1 MTVPIMSAAS
11 DIPTDMS
18 LDKDSASDKSGGDAL
33 PEAAYIHANL
43 EMIFE
48 DLDNIEN
55 KKVRL
60 VEEARQKEWAE
71 KGQVDDVKASALG
84 HLHAVMAFRGVDK
97 SSSHPSMAPLV
108 SRSNVASL
116 GEQSAETTPS
126 VAGVDARP
134 VTTHW
139 ANHKSTT
146 ATEVM
151 GSLVAVVAAME
162 HGKHERLEA
171 KKIAVEEREKRQLL
185 QAENQ
190 QKRLA
195 LEEKWLEIQEHNQQ
209 AQFELQQQQQQQLA
223 DLMKLF
229 LASSKAK

>member
-1 MTVPIMSAAS
+1 M
-11 DIPTDMS
+11 
-18 LDKDSASDKSGGDAL
+18 
-33 PEAAYIHANL
+33 
-43 EMIFE
+43 
-48 DLDNIEN
+48 
-55 KKVRL
+55 
-60 VEEARQKEWAE
+60 EEARQQEWAE

-97 SSSHPSMAPLV
+97 SNSHPSMPGSPLV

-134 VTTHW
+134 VTMHR

-171 KKIAVEEREKRQLL
+171 KKTAVEEREKRRLL

-190 QKRLA
+190 QKWLA
-195 LEEKWLEIQEHNQQ
+195 LEERWLEIQEHNQQ

-223 DLMKLF
+223 D
-229 LASSKAK
+229 